1 MDGQPVTRDR
11 GARWARWL
19 AEFVLIVGSV
29 YLAVYLEGVA
39 EDRADQAAARVALS
53 QLLGELRGDAQ
64 DFDRIISKQ
73 DSLHGDYS
81 DLRRWLADLRSY
93 PADSAGAA
101 LYRVTAENSTLFA
114 RRSSWTTMVAGSQL
128 ADLDAPELVL
138 RLGELYETIYPRIDY
153 NSLAYDQTLSQHI
166 STSRAIMWQTISS
179 KPFVNDA
186 SEITALTSSLEYLRV
201 NWNAWYRDL
210 LIQYRADLAGAITAV
225 EEYLERSGSADA
237 AP

>member
-1 MDGQPVTRDR
+1 VKIER
-11 GARWARWL
+11 GVPWARWL

-29 YLAVYLEGVA
+29 YLAVYLEGVSERRA
-39 EDRADQAAARVALS
+39 DRADAQVALS

-64 DFDRIISKQ
+64 DFERIIAKQ

-81 DLRRWLADLRSY
+81 DLRRWLANPRSY

-114 RRSSWTTMVAGSQL
+114 RRSSWTTMVAGNQL
-128 ADLDAPELVL
+128 ADLDAPDLVL

-153 NSLAYDQTLSQHI
+153 NSLAYDQTIGQNI
-166 STSRAIMWQTISS
+166 STSRAIMWQSINSN
-179 KPFVNDA
+179 PFVEDPV
-186 SEITALTSSLEYLRV
+186 EVVVLTSSLEYLRV

-210 LIQYRADLAGAITAV
+210 LIQYRSDLADAIDAV
-225 EEYLERSGSADA
+225 EEYLEGHGNPGA

>member
-1 MDGQPVTRDR
+1 MTRDG
-11 GARWARWL
+11 GAHWARWL

-29 YLAVYLEGVA
+29 YFAVYLEGA
-39 EDRADQAAARVALS
+39 SEDRADRAAAQVALS
-53 QLLGELRGDAQ
+53 QLLGELRGDAR
-64 DFDRIISKQ
+64 DFDRIIAKQ

-81 DLRRWLADLRSY
+81 DLRRWLAEPGSY

-128 ADLDAPELVL
+128 ADLHAPALVL

-153 NSLAYDQTLSQHI
+153 NSLAYDQAINQHI
-166 STSRAIMWQTISS
+166 STSRAIRWHSISS
-179 KPFVNDA
+179 DPFGEDPV
-186 SEITALTSSLEYLRV
+186 ELEALTSSLEYLRV
-201 NWNAWYRDL
+201 NWTAWYRDL
-210 LIQYRADLAGAITAV
+210 LAQYRSDVAGGITAV
-225 EEYLERSGSADA
+225 GEYLERHGSPDA

>member
-1 MDGQPVTRDR
+1 VTKDGRAP
-11 GARWARWL
+11 WARWL

-39 EDRADQAAARVALS
+39 AGRADQTAAQVALS

-64 DFDRIISKQ
+64 DFDRIIAKQ
-73 DSLHGDYS
+73 ESLHGDYS
-81 DLRRWLADLRSY
+81 DLRRWLADPRSY
-93 PADSAGAA
+93 PADSVGAA

-114 RRSSWTTMVAGSQL
+114 RRSSWTTMVAGNQL

-153 NSLAYDQTLSQHI
+153 NSLAYDQTISAHI
-166 STSRAIMWQTISS
+166 STSRAIMWQSINSN
-179 KPFVNDA
+179 PFVEDPE
-186 SEITALTSSLEYLRV
+186 EITALKSSLEYLRV

-210 LIQYRADLAGAITAV
+210 LIQYRSDVARAIRAV
-225 EEYLERSGSADA
+225 EEYLERYGSPGA